1 MKNLQPRPS
10 LTRVYYHILQ
20 KMLKSS
26 LELLI
31 SISCV
36 PVGLLVDKVEGWICH
51 FNILPRCQIDLG
63 WQYCWKDFF
72 LLSCHTS
79 ACLVCMFYSQIHIIT
94 DYLLWMTQFTLID
107 GITLVLHRGI
117 HLQLNLTVTVTSP
130 LRTSDCLF
138 ILFLF
143 SPGSVFLLF
152 FCLFSVEL
160 SFYSFPFWPWYC
172 LFILFL
178 IGHGTV
184 FSLFFCITHHIL
196 LYFYFFSFLAMKLVF
211 SSVFEA
217 WYCLYH
223 FLAIIY
229 LFIIYFDAMLL
240 SFSSFSF

>member
-94 DYLLWMTQFTLID
+94 DYLLWMTQ
-107 GITLVLHRGI
+107 
-117 HLQLNLTVTVTSP
+117 
-130 LRTSDCLF
+130 
-138 ILFLF
+138 
-143 SPGSVFLLF
+143 
-152 FCLFSVEL
+152 
-160 SFYSFPFWPWYC
+160 
-172 LFILFL
+172 
-178 IGHGTV
+178 
-184 FSLFFCITHHIL
+184 
-196 LYFYFFSFLAMKLVF
+196 
-211 SSVFEA
+211 A

-229 LFIIYFDAMLL
+229 LLIIYFDATVFFFIFFLIHRTVFL
-240 SFSSFSF
+240 SFFFVSHFFSVRTWYCLFIIFF